1 MPLTARFEEAVA
13 YAAHLHRTQRRKGSD
28 TPYLAHLLAVAA
40 IVLEYGGDEDE
51 AIAALL
57 HDAVEDQG
65 GRQTGE
71 EIRRRFG
78 ARVAEIVYACSDTES
93 TPKPPWRQRKEAYLA
108 HLPAA
113 SPSAWLV
120 SAADKLHNA
129 RATLADYRRIGDA
142 VWARFHGGCAGMLWY
157 LRAVADCFRTLP
169 DARLR
174 PLADE
179 LHHVV
184 SELEA
189 TACVTPPVG
198 RSLPPG

>member
-1 MPLTARFEEAVA
+1 MPLTARFDDALV
-13 YAAHLHRTQRRKGSD
+13 YAAHLHRTQRRKGTD

-40 IVLEYGGDEDE
+40 LVLEYGGDEDE
-51 AIAALL
+51 AIGALL

-65 GRQTGE
+65 GRRTGE

-78 ARVAEIVYACSDTES
+78 DRVAEIVYACSDTEHAI
-93 TPKPPWRQRKEAYLA
+93 KPPWRARKEAYLR

-129 RATLADYRRIGDA
+129 RATLADHRRVGDA
-142 VWARFHGGCAGMLWY
+142 VWTRFHAGCAGMLWY
-157 LRAVADCFRTLP
+157 LRSLTDLFRTLP
-169 DARLR
+169 DPRLR

-179 LHHVV
+179 LHRVV
-184 SELEA
+184 CELETTTDCA
-189 TACVTPPVG
+189 RA
-198 RSLPPG
+198 